1 MTEGRALEQL
11 SINIT
16 SDNFAQLFVIQPNTL
31 NPGTTFPSLKSLS
44 IVTESL
50 TSVPQFV
57 KSWQTPRL
65 NFFAIEQWTPSRVW
79 DLKDFF
85 EALYENKRNA
95 HPLKELKLFNGVSAE
110 LDSDEIPTVISTKG
124 LGPLFDPNVK
134 FPPRKLRA

>member
-16 SDNFAQLFVIQPNTL
+16 SDNFAQPLVIQPNTL
-31 NPGTTFPSLKSLS
+31 NPRTTFPSLKSLS

-65 NFFAIEQWTPSRVW
+65 KIFAIEQWTPSRVW

-85 EALYENKRNA
+85 EALYENKRNGRI
-95 HPLKELKLFNGVSAE
+95 EIVQWRVRGV
-110 LDSDEIPTVISTKG
+110 G
-124 LGPLFDPNVK
+124 LGFRRNSYRHLNEWPSFPLGTTII
-134 FPPRKLRA
+134 